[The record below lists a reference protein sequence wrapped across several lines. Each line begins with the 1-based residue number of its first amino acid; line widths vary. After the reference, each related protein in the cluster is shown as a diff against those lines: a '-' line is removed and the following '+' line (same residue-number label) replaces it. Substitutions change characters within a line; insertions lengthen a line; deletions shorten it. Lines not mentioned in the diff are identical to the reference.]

1 MLSCFKYFHF
11 KWDVPT
17 PCSNVLPCQK
27 GFSSETEPVTTGL
40 FCPCASIV
48 NVWLE
53 NRQNHQMVPINGKL
67 GGSDGIMAA
76 PVLSLESYA
85 EQWSP
90 EPRSK

>member
-1 MLSCFKYFHF
+1 MGCTNAMFECVALS
-11 KWDVPT
+11 
-17 PCSNVLPCQK
+17 K
-27 GFSSETEPVTTGL
+27 GFTSGREQVTTGL

-53 NRQNHQMVPINGKL
+53 NRQNHQMVPINWKL
-67 GGSDGIMAA
+67 DESDGIMAA

-90 EPRSK
+90 